1 MRIIDTTWAQL
12 PVNALV
18 LDPTGRIWQV
28 QQFGFA
34 PDGSPYV
41 ALIDPE
47 SRETVQLQVG
57 PADPVQTLT
66 TLEQHALM
74 VLSRYFP
81 NLERI

>member
-28 QQFGFA
+28 AGFERFA
-34 PDGSPYV
+34 DGVPYV

-47 SRETVQLQVG
+47 SHEAVQLKVG

>member
-1 MRIIDTTWAQL
+1 MMIVATTWAQL
-12 PVNALV
+12 PVSALV
-18 LDPTGRIWQV
+18 LDPSGRIWQV

-34 PDGSPYV
+34 ADGAPYV

-47 SRETVQLQVG
+47 SRETAQLQVG

-74 VLSRYFP
+74 VLSRFFD
-81 NLERI
+81 LERI